1 MKQYMWLKSESF
13 CKYLVEN
20 NTCGSKI
27 LDSNLINLKFSGRY
41 LLSKMYR
48 INGFNILFPKLFS
61 KSRLQ
66 LQSYLFL
73 YSGICSFQI
82 DEDTEPT
89 WEEKY
94 PCKQLARPVCCC
106 YCW

>member
-1 MKQYMWLKSESF
+1 MKQYMWLKSELF

-27 LDSNLINLKFSGRY
+27 KNSNFINLHFSGRY
-41 LLSKMYR
+41 LLSEMYR
-48 INGFNILFPKLFS
+48 MNGFAVQWVIFNILFPKLFS
-61 KSRLQ
+61 KSHLQ

-73 YSGICSFQI
+73 YSGIRSFQI
-82 DEDTEPT
+82 DEDTELT

-94 PCKQLARPVCCC
+94 PCK
-106 YCW
+106 